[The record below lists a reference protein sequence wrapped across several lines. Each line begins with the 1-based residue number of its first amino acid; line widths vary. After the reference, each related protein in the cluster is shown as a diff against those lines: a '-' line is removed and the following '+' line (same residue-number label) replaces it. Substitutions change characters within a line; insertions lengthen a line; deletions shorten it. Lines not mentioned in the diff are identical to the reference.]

1 MTEATAE
8 IARPTATSSSGTGWR
23 RRWIATQPIE
33 TAATM
38 IRPPS
43 TPAEKYSAFSW
54 PYMCC
59 SSGGS
64 VAQRTTISAISA
76 AARLTID
83 SSASESRPVEPVS
96 LHASIFKTIVA
107 MPVATESSINR
118 VKRRRCKCESTGG
131 AYARSREGEAR
142 LRPRL
147 RSRARRPRTAPVS
160 CY

>member
-1 MTEATAE
+1 M
-8 IARPTATSSSGTGWR
+8 ARPTLTSSSGTGWR
-23 RRWIATQPIE
+23 RRRIAIQPIE
-33 TAATM
+33 MAATR

-64 VAQRTTISAISA
+64 VAQRTTTSAISA

-96 LHASIFKTIVA
+96 RQASVFNAIVA
-107 MPVATESSINR
+107 IPAATESSINR
-118 VKRRRCKCESTGG
+118 VSSERM
-131 AYARSREGEAR
+131 
-142 LRPRL
+142 L
-147 RSRARRPRTAPVS
+147 TAPTPNHFGRV
-160 CY
+160 